1 MAASMKKSMSSKKR
15 KMEELSVDEFMLGDF
30 DSDSDNED
38 TAVHQKQKQKKRK
51 NEGLKKKEKQMK
63 DSTSK
68 QQKKLHEASVK
79 QKQTKIT
86 DLKNTSKTKKT
97 SKTHMQSLE
106 ALKEKD
112 PEFYEFL
119 KEEGKD
125 LLAFDESDDEDV
137 SSGDEDQDDDNEVQD
152 DASDEDYDD
161 IPTSS
166 DEEGD
171 LHKPP
176 EELEVASDVSMSD
189 EEEEEEEGGVE
200 NDQEEKDT
208 DKPRKKEK
216 KNKGILV
223 TSKMIKDW
231 SDNVQKTP
239 SPNVLKEMISAFR
252 AAVHQA
258 GSELESSKYR
268 VEGSAVYNSVIRMCL
283 TLIPPA
289 LLKHL
294 GLPPLTDLQKP
305 TLPSKSNT
313 KWKKIRLEV
322 KSYLTAVLQLLSEI
336 TETSMVNVMVKHVFK
351 LVAYYVTFPKL
362 AKALLKKMTNL
373 WSSAEETTRVVAF
386 LCINR
391 QVMISQE
398 SMLEPCIK
406 QMYIAYV
413 KNCKFTS
420 PTTLPLINFM
430 QRSLVEILTIDT
442 VLGYQYAFIYIRQL
456 AIHLRNAIT
465 VKKKEN
471 VQAVYNWQYIHCL
484 ALWVR
489 LMSATYPSDV
499 LQPLIYPLTQTI
511 IGTIKLTPTTR
522 YFPLRFHCI
531 KMMNTLSES
540 TNTFIPV
547 LPFLLEVFELTDFN
561 KKHKSIS
568 FKPLNFACILKLSK
582 AQLVEKSF
590 KDGIID
596 QLYEL
601 FMDHFNIHAHKIG
614 FPELVLPSILQMK
627 EFLKKCK
634 IANYCKQIKQIVDKV
649 QETSKFITDRRKSVS
664 FSISDD
670 KAITAWEQQ
679 CKNIGTPLS
688 KYFSTWRKLRD
699 RELQYQIAAKEQGL
713 SKAEANIPIIE
724 RPKGVQKAT
733 AAEKEEFSAL
743 FESDSDDSDDDTTR
757 FLPKAERPGKVKGDN
772 SDENYSDFDSDDLDQ
787 LAKSA
792 SEDDEDESDNED
804 DQDDDEDDEDQD
816 DDEDDDDDIDE
827 NSEDKD
833 EGSEDMSDDFDDKED
848 IVKEFTMSD
857 SD

>member
-1 MAASMKKSMSSKKR
+1 MSSKKR

-30 DSDSDNED
+30 DSESDKED
-38 TAVHQKQKQKKRK
+38 TAVHQKQNQKKRK
-51 NEGLKKKEKQMK
+51 NEGLKKKEKQIA
-63 DSTSK
+63 SK
-68 QQKKLHEASVK
+68 QQKKLQEVSVI
-79 QKQTKIT
+79 QKQTKIS
-86 DLKNTSKTKKT
+86 DLQNTSKTKKT
-97 SKTHMQSLE
+97 SKTHTQSLE
-106 ALKEKD
+106 ALKDKD

-125 LLAFDESDDEDV
+125 LLAFNESDDEDM
-137 SSGDEDQDDDNEVQD
+137 SSDDEDQDDEVQD
-152 DASDEDYDD
+152 DDSDKEEDYDD

-171 LHKPP
+171 LHQPP
-176 EELEVASDVSMSD
+176 QELEVASDVSMSD
-189 EEEEEEEGGVE
+189 EDEEEGEGGE
-200 NDQEEKDT
+200 DDKEED
-208 DKPRKKEK
+208 DKPKKKEK
-216 KNKGILV
+216 KNKGLLV

-231 SDNVQKTP
+231 SDTVQKTP
-239 SPNVLKEMISAFR
+239 SANVLKEMISAFR

-258 GSELESSKYR
+258 GI
-268 VEGSAVYNSVIRMCL
+268 YNAVIRMCL
-283 TLIPPA
+283 TLIPAA

-305 TLPSKSNT
+305 VLPSKSNT
-313 KWKKIRLEV
+313 KWKKIRLEI
-322 KSYLTAVLQLLSEI
+322 KSYLAAVLQLLSEI

-351 LVAYYVTFPKL
+351 LVAYYVTFPKI

-398 SMLEPCIK
+398 TMLEPCIK

-489 LMSATYPSDV
+489 LMSATYPSEV

-511 IGTIKLTPTTR
+511 IGTIKLTPTAR

-547 LPFLLEVFELTDFN
+547 LPFLLEVYVLGIT
-561 KKHKSIS
+561 S
-568 FKPLNFACILKLSK
+568 LK
-582 AQLVEKSF
+582 Q
-590 KDGIID
+590 
-596 QLYEL
+596 
-601 FMDHFNIHAHKIG
+601 
-614 FPELVLPSILQMK
+614 
-627 EFLKKCK
+627 
-634 IANYCKQIKQIVDKV
+634 
-649 QETSKFITDRRKSVS
+649 
-664 FSISDD
+664 
-670 KAITAWEQQ
+670 
-679 CKNIGTPLS
+679 
-688 KYFSTWRKLRD
+688 KY
-699 RELQYQIAAKEQGL
+699 Q
-713 SKAEANIPIIE
+713 
-724 RPKGVQKAT
+724 
-733 AAEKEEFSAL
+733 EKE
-743 FESDSDDSDDDTTR
+743 
-757 FLPKAERPGKVKGDN
+757 N
-772 SDENYSDFDSDDLDQ
+772 S
-787 LAKSA
+787 
-792 SEDDEDESDNED
+792 
-804 DQDDDEDDEDQD
+804 
-816 DDEDDDDDIDE
+816 
-827 NSEDKD
+827 
-833 EGSEDMSDDFDDKED
+833 
-848 IVKEFTMSD
+848 
-857 SD
+857 

>member
-1 MAASMKKSMSSKKR
+1 MAASVKKSMSSKKR

-38 TAVHQKQKQKKRK
+38 TAVHQNQKQKKRK
-51 NEGLKKKEKQMK
+51 NDGLKKKEKQMK

-79 QKQTKIT
+79 QKQTKLI
-86 DLKNTSKTKKT
+86 DLKKASKTKKT

-119 KEEGKD
+119 KEEDKD
-125 LLAFDESDDEDV
+125 LLAFDESD
-137 SSGDEDQDDDNEVQD
+137 VQD
-152 DASDEDYDD
+152 DASDKDEDYDD

-189 EEEEEEEGGVE
+189 EEEEEGGGE
-200 NDQEEKDT
+200 DDQEKEDT

-489 LMSATYPSDV
+489 LMSATYPSEV

-547 LPFLLEVFELTDFN
+547 LPFLLEVGTLF
-561 KKHKSIS
+561 SM
-568 FKPLNFACILKLSK
+568 
-582 AQLVEKSF
+582 QLL
-590 KDGIID
+590 G
-596 QLYEL
+596 
-601 FMDHFNIHAHKIG
+601 
-614 FPELVLPSILQMK
+614 
-627 EFLKKCK
+627 
-634 IANYCKQIKQIVDKV
+634 
-649 QETSKFITDRRKSVS
+649 
-664 FSISDD
+664 
-670 KAITAWEQQ
+670 
-679 CKNIGTPLS
+679 
-688 KYFSTWRKLRD
+688 
-699 RELQYQIAAKEQGL
+699 
-713 SKAEANIPIIE
+713 
-724 RPKGVQKAT
+724 
-733 AAEKEEFSAL
+733 L
-743 FESDSDDSDDDTTR
+743 FEKIR
-757 FLPKAERPGKVKGDN
+757 NLKM
-772 SDENYSDFDSDDLDQ
+772 
-787 LAKSA
+787 
-792 SEDDEDESDNED
+792 
-804 DQDDDEDDEDQD
+804 
-816 DDEDDDDDIDE
+816 
-827 NSEDKD
+827 KD
-833 EGSEDMSDDFDDKED
+833 
-848 IVKEFTMSD
+848 
-857 SD
+857 